1 MPRTTQRM
9 RQQRLI
15 GIVGGLGPF
24 AHLDFERKLLEAARE
39 LTGATADQD
48 FPEWVLSSIP
58 QTPDRTE
65 AFLGHA
71 EDPSPVLLRSLERVR
86 RAGADFAVVACNTA
100 HLFLEPGWRGTAP
113 AANQSMGPSSG
124 AWMTPG
130 WRGTAPAANQSMG
143 PSSGAWMTPGWR
155 GPASPANQSVRPSSG
170 ARMAPLREESPLP
183 ILSLVEVTADE
194 AERIAPGGRVGLL
207 ATSGTLR
214 SRLYHDPL
222 EARGLRAV
230 SPLDL
235 EDGEALQLRAV
246 MEAIYGPWVNGRH
259 RGGGIKTDGGSPR
272 ARVLLEEAAG
282 RLVGDAG
289 VDVLVA
295 GCTEIP
301 LALGGAEAA
310 GRPLFDPARLLAA
323 AAIRHAYNL

>member
-100 HLFLEPGWRGTAP
+100 HLFLER
-113 AANQSMGPSSG
+113 
-124 AWMTPG
+124 
-130 WRGTAPAANQSMG
+130 
-143 PSSGAWMTPGWR
+143 
-155 GPASPANQSVRPSSG
+155 
-170 ARMAPLREESPLP
+170 LRDKSPLP
-183 ILSLVEVTADE
+183 IVSLIETTADK
-194 AERIAPGGRVGLL
+194 AARIAPGGSVGLL

-214 SRLYHDPL
+214 SRLYHEPL
-222 EARGLRAV
+222 DARGLRPV
-230 SPLDL
+230 GPFDL
-235 EDGEALQLRAV
+235 EGGEELQLRCV
-246 MEAIYGPWVNGRH
+246 MEPIYGPWVDGRH
-259 RGGGIKTDGGSPR
+259 QGGGIKTDGGSAAAR
-272 ARVLLEEAAG
+272 ALLEEAAL
-282 RLVGDAG
+282 RLVDDASA
-289 VDVLVA
+289 DVLVA

-301 LALGGAEAA
+301 LALEGAEVAE
-310 GRPLFDPARLLAA
+310 RPLLDPARLLAA
-323 AAIRHAYNL
+323 AAVRYAYEL